1 MIQGKLCAPDGHAF
15 TPEELMELRQV
26 RAKLK
31 ACEAEVER
39 LQRELEEAS
48 RSQLEDQPPPGTG

>member
-26 RAKLK
+26 RAELK
-31 ACEAEVER
+31 ACEKEVAS
-39 LQRELEEAS
+39 LQRELADAS
-48 RSQLEDQPPPGTG
+48 RRRLEDQPLPND